1 MSDFNKISSDK
12 TLNVNHDARYKVF
25 DNSMLVIPEQLYQVV
40 LKMCPEILNFNIVDA
55 QSSLVYNPA
64 TFEPVERFMISLLV
78 NIKPNLQPQGVK
90 DYYTEEIDKLFKFTY
105 PDYEFVKFKVVEM
118 TLVRPPSNR
127 ELFGK
132 LFLPE
137 E

>member
-1 MSDFNKISSDK
+1 MNPIKAITIPRCINQIKSFFGPNTCTK
-12 TLNVNHDARYKVF
+12 TVPINVC
-25 DNSMLVIPEQLYQVV
+25 SE
-40 LKMCPEILNFNIVDA
+40 
-55 QSSLVYNPA
+55 NPA
-64 TFEPVERFMISLLV
+64 RINP
-78 NIKPNLQPQGVK
+78 
-90 DYYTEEIDKLFKFTY
+90 DEEIDKLFKFTY

-127 ELFGK
+127 EIFCK